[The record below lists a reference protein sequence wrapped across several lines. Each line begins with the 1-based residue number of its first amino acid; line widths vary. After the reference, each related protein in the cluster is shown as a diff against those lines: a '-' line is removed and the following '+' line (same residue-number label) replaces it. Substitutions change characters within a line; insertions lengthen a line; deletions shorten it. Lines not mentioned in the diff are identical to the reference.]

1 MAIGTLLFEE
11 NLKAG
16 APAER
21 EFMMLIPRCPAPAPA
36 PHKKRKQEK
45 ERKQIRKRKKTGS
58 NRLDKQKRIRVETNH
73 KQ

>member
-21 EFMMLIPRCPAPAPA
+21 EFMMLIPRCPAPAP
-36 PHKKRKQEK
+36 HKKRKQEN
-45 ERKQIRKRKKTGS
+45 ERKQIRKRKKPGS
-58 NRLDKQKRIRVETNH
+58 NRLDKQKRIRVESND

>member
-36 PHKKRKQEK
+36 PHKKRKQEN
-45 ERKQIRKRKKTGS
+45 EMKQIRKRKKTGS
-58 NRLDKQKRIRVETNH
+58 NRLDKQKRIRVESNH